1 MLRKVV
7 YKVGGKVVYPSQGI
21 GVVEDVVEKNI
32 QNSKQSFYVI
42 RIVDTGATIMSPVD
56 RAAEIGIREVS
67 NNKDVTK
74 AIKILKDESAIT
86 PSENWNKRQKNY
98 LTKLK
103 AGCFLDIAE
112 VYRDLS
118 LLQSAKILSFG
129 ERKILENVRQLL
141 SDEIAAA
148 KDIGIEKAAKMIEKA
163 VFDSRDVEPP
173 SLSVN

>member
-1 MLRKVV
+1 MSGKFV

-21 GVVEDVVEKNI
+21 GVIEDVVEKNI
-32 QNSKQSFYVI
+32 QSNRQSFYVI

-56 RAAEIGIREVS
+56 KAEEIGIREVS
-67 NNKDVTK
+67 NTKDVTK
-74 AIKILKDESAIT
+74 AIKILKDDSVI
-86 PSENWNKRQKNY
+86 PPNENWNKRQKKY

-148 KDIGIEKAAKMIEKA
+148 RDIGTDKAAKMIERA

-173 SLSVN
+173 SLSC

>member
-1 MLRKVV
+1 MLKRT
-7 YKVGGKVVYPSQGI
+7 YRVGGKVVYPSQGI
-21 GVVEDVVEKNI
+21 GIIEDIVDKPI
-32 QNSKQSFYVI
+32 LGSKHSFYVI

-56 RAAEIGIREVS
+56 KAEEIGIREVS
-67 NNKDVTK
+67 TPRDVTK

-86 PSENWNKRQKNY
+86 PNENWNKRQKKY
-98 LTKLK
+98 QTKLK

-148 KDIGIEKAAKMIEKA
+148 KDIETHKAAKMIEKA
-163 VFDSRDVEPP
+163 VFDSRDAEPP
-173 SLSVN
+173 SLSC